1 MVTCS
6 LAACAQMEK
15 GGQHL
20 LKGGQPAPRAR
31 PFYAGLGDAG
41 GRTRGCQ
48 CRRELS
54 WEKAVL
60 GLTVGL
66 GETGSDLAGRVA
78 GKGGNAERQCFLSS
92 LSGWVFPP
100 ARSEGNFCCSE
111 AESGSVKQD
120 LNRSACGLDSGGL
133 LARLHPPALVTSGC
147 RSLWAGGAGQYISVM
162 DTDHIFNIEIHF
174 RRKMIPRNRN
184 SSAKQC
190 AHN

>member
-1 MVTCS
+1 M
-6 LAACAQMEK
+6 
-15 GGQHL
+15 
-20 LKGGQPAPRAR
+20 
-31 PFYAGLGDAG
+31 
-41 GRTRGCQ
+41 
-48 CRRELS
+48 
-54 WEKAVL
+54 L

-78 GKGGNAERQCFLSS
+78 GKGGNAERQRFLSS
-92 LSGWVFPP
+92 VSGWVFPP
-100 ARSEGNFCCSE
+100 ARSERNFCCSE

-120 LNRSACGLDSGGL
+120 LNKSARGLDSRGL
-133 LARLHPPALVTSGC
+133 PVRLHPPALVTSGC
-147 RSLWAGGAGQYISVM
+147 RNLWAGGTGQYISLM